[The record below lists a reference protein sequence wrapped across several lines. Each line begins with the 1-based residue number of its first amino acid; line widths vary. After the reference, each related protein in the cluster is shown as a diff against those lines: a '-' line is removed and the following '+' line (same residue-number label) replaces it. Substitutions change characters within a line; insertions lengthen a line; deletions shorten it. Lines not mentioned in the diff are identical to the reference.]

1 MLTLHMPEHT
11 DSFALYVKGTI
22 LFSKVKNF
30 NSRFKSKYFYAVAS
44 TSVNGERFTVGPG
57 PSRPL
62 SSPHD
67 PLQQA
72 QGPSPDLSPI
82 AHLATGGVVSVDDPS
97 LATSTRLHTCS
108 SAFPPTTVGNPPPG
122 PHGTYASPATQG
134 PERIDPRDT
143 PSFRAVDNLIEGFRT
158 SFPKDLRDP
167 VRGGRVDSELYVACL
182 VPHV

>member
-11 DSFALYVKGTI
+11 DSFTLYVKGTI

-44 TSVNGERFTVGPG
+44 TTVNGERFTVGPG

-62 SSPHD
+62 SSPLD
-67 PLQQA
+67 PHQQA
-72 QGPSPDLSPI
+72 KGPSPDPSPI
-82 AHLATGGVVSVDDPS
+82 AHMTTTGMLADDPA
-97 LATSTRLHTCS
+97 LATSTRMHAAS
-108 SAFPPTTVGNPPPG
+108 SPLQPPPTVGNPPPG
-122 PHGTYASPATQG
+122 PLGAYASPATQG

>member
-11 DSFALYVKGTI
+11 DSFTLYVKGTI

-62 SSPHD
+62 SSSHD
-67 PLQQA
+67 PLQQTK
-72 QGPSPDLSPI
+72 GPSPDLSPI
-82 AHLATGGVVSVDDPS
+82 AHLTTSGILADDPL
-97 LATSTRLHTCS
+97 LATSTKCTPPRRLS
-108 SAFPPTTVGNPPPG
+108 PPTTVGNPPPG
-122 PHGTYASPATQG
+122 PLGTFSSPVTQG

>member
-62 SSPHD
+62 SSHD

-72 QGPSPDLSPI
+72 KGPSPDISPI
-82 AHLATGGVVSVDDPS
+82 VHLTTGGIPADDPS
-97 LATSTRLHTCS
+97 LATTTKLHAS
-108 SAFPPTTVGNPPPG
+108 SSSYPPTAVGNPPPG
-122 PHGTYASPATQG
+122 PNGTYASPATQG